1 MKPLVPIF
9 AGLVAVY
16 FAASCGPRVAPEERS
31 VILVTLDTTRADR
44 LGIYGHGGGLTPN
57 LDRVGREG
65 VVFEEAIAQVPL
77 TLPSH
82 ASLFTGRYPS
92 AHGVRHNGIYRL
104 RESETTLAE
113 HLGSLG
119 FETAGFAAA
128 YVMNRGF
135 GAEQGFAVY
144 DDVPGNRYEGGQDR
158 LYAAQRTAEAVNER
172 AIRWLSQVPA
182 GKRFFL
188 WVHYYDPHDPY
199 EPPES
204 SGRALRG
211 EGYDREI
218 SYMDSC
224 FGDLLRALEADDR
237 LDRSVL
243 VVAGDHGESLGQH
256 GEKTHGIF
264 LYEPSVRVPLI
275 LRAPGLLPSGKRVTG
290 PVELVD
296 VAPTVL
302 DWIGA
307 SPLPAAQGRSL
318 RPRIDGTEDGRGALA
333 HAESLMPRLEFGWS
347 ELRMVRDGRFKYV
360 DAPREEL
367 YDLRE
372 DPGEERD
379 LASFDAERAQEM
391 GATLDAW
398 VRRTTDATAEAEA
411 ARPLDPDEEARLRS
425 LGYLGGDYFKSG
437 GEGGRTDPKDG
448 IAEIHRLDDARDLL
462 AQGNAAGALA
472 AVAEVLA
479 ANPKNH
485 QARSTKVLALIELGR
500 LAEAE
505 EEALASLAA
514 AETDAE
520 ASAVLAEKARGL
532 LASVLLLAGRSA
544 EAEAQYRRL
553 LRDDPTNGS
562 AAVDLARLLIDLG
575 REEEATAL
583 IGDVLA
589 REPAN
594 GMALAARFLV
604 EWKAGRRDDAI
615 ATARALAEAR
625 AGDAPVLD
633 RAGRLLLEEG
643 DPARAAACFEVALEQ
658 SRTLDPGL
666 LGRLGSA
673 RLASGDPK
681 GAEAA
686 FQAAA
691 SLAPRDPRPQHYLG
705 VLRLERGDE
714 AGARAAFAKA
724 SAADPR
730 FHASLLHLGRWLG
743 RQGRREEA
751 LRMLAEAEA
760 RRPGDPEVSAAR
772 REIEGSVDR

>member
-1 MKPLVPIF
+1 MTPALRVF
-9 AGLVAVY
+9 AGFAAVSL
-16 FAASCGPRVAPEERS
+16 AASCGPHVAPEERS

-44 LGIYGHGGGLTPN
+44 FGIYGHSGGLTPN

-92 AHGVRHNGIYRL
+92 SHGVRHNGIYRL
-104 RESETTLAE
+104 REAETTLAE
-113 HLGSLG
+113 HLGGLG

-128 YVMNRGF
+128 FVMNRGF
-135 GAEQGFAVY
+135 GAEQGFSVY
-144 DDVPGNRYEGGQDR
+144 DDVPGNRYEGGQDQ
-158 LYAAQRTAEAVNER
+158 LYAAQRSAEEVNER
-172 AIRWLSQVPA
+172 VIRWLAGVRP

-204 SGRALRG
+204 PGRALRG

-224 FGDLLRALEADDR
+224 FGDLLRALESADR

-275 LRAPGLLPSGKRVTG
+275 LRAPGLVPSGRRVEG

-307 SPLPAAQGRSL
+307 PPLPAAQGRSL
-318 RPRIDGTEDGRGALA
+318 RPRIEGTDDGHGAIA

-360 DAPREEL
+360 DAPRPEL

-379 LASFDAERAQEM
+379 VAAFDAERAAEM
-391 GATLDAW
+391 ETTLEAW
-398 VRRTTDATAEAEA
+398 VRATTDAAAEAGA
-411 ARPLDPDEEARLRS
+411 ARTLDPDEEARLRS

-437 GEGGRTDPKDG
+437 GEGSRTDPKDG
-448 IAEIHRLDDARDLL
+448 IAEIRRLDDARDLL
-462 AQGNAAGALA
+462 ARGNAEGALA
-472 AVAEVLA
+472 AVADVLA
-479 ANPKNH
+479 SNPKNH
-485 QARSTKVLALIELGR
+485 QARSTKVLALVELGR

-532 LASVLLLAGRSA
+532 LASVYRLQGRSA
-544 EAEAQYRRL
+544 EAELQYRRL
-553 LRDDPTNGS
+553 IRDDPQNGA

-575 REEEATAL
+575 RTDEATAL
-583 IGDVLA
+583 IGDVLS

-594 GMALAARFLV
+594 GMALAARFLI
-604 EWKAGRRDDAI
+604 EWNAGRRQDAI
-615 ATARALAEAR
+615 ATARSLAQAR

-643 DPARAAACFEVALEQ
+643 DPAGAAACFEVALEQ
-658 SRTLDPGL
+658 SRVLDPGL
-666 LGRLGSA
+666 LGRLGAA
-673 RLASGDPK
+673 RLGSGDAK

-705 VLRLERGDE
+705 VIRLERGDE

-751 LRMLAEAEA
+751 LRALAEAEA
-760 RRPGDPEVSAAR
+760 RRPGDPDVAAAR
-772 REIEGSVDR
+772 REIERIVER